1 MSDLKMPL
9 LTDAAGWQQGEDA
22 AGSRQ
27 GDDAAAGDGTQ
38 TNVTGP
44 EPTSYK
50 EALRAGSMLGQM
62 CERSLIEHQLAAS
75 HFAVLNFCEHAPG
88 HRTQRAI
95 ALHTESDVCVR
106 RSFTPRGVLPPL
118 KPTYRHRICLGVRGR
133 P

>member
-9 LTDAAGWQQGEDA
+9 LADAAGWQQGEDA

-38 TNVTGP
+38 TNVTGA

-62 CERSLIEHQLAAS
+62 CERSLIEHQLAAC
-75 HFAVLNFCEHAPG
+75 HFKFLNFCE
-88 HRTQRAI
+88 Q
-95 ALHTESDVCVR
+95 SC
-106 RSFTPRGVLPPL
+106 LPA
-118 KPTYRHRICLGVRGR
+118 RGR
-133 P
+133 VETP